1 MKKKILALIGV
12 RSGSTGLKN
21 KNILNLSGKPLM
33 SWIIKTAKSVKLI
46 NRVVVSTDSKK
57 YQRIA
62 KKYGAETPFLRPK
75 SISGNWRF
83 LRPSS

>member
-62 KKYGAETPFLRPK
+62 KKSINLRIQTISTSR
-75 SISGNWRF
+75 SICYKF
-83 LRPSS
+83 